1 MILPRFCYLLVSE
14 ALAQNFTCLCN
25 NDECLRVNGEYLSTK
40 SNGLGASAYGDDN
53 SLVGACICALG
64 RVGCNAV
71 ANVLHYVLIDL
82 VGLGGDDGKGLAHI
96 DRVDDIV
103 KDEYLGEKTDQREKT
118 RLGGKADM
126 TVFEVHKRRRG
137 DDNIGAEKRCG
148 NVKSG
153 ILLQNK
159 CQNVCTTRGCLAL
172 EDYCGSYSGQKNGV
186 YKLKEGILGKCRA
199 DRYKILKQHILKRKC
214 YRAINRHKTALF
226 TEYQKSEYKK

>member
-172 EDYCGSYSGQKNGV
+172 EED
-186 YKLKEGILGKCRA
+186 CRA
-199 DRYKILKQHILKRKC
+199 DTHEKHGVDKLEHRLICKRAAQWAYYLKNPVLKR
-214 YRAINRHKTALF
+214 YHQRAI
-226 TEYQKSEYKK
+226 YC